1 MSRPATTSQ
10 PAPACRGTARNP
22 RPRRRGGFTLVELLV
37 VIGIIA
43 LLISILLPALS
54 KAREQGNTIKCL
66 SNLRSLGTAATMY
79 VNQSKGYIVPLAYS
93 RALGDPSGK
102 NWSDTWATLL
112 VAGGFLNYRE
122 GIADS
127 SIAPGEDT
135 VFRCPSG
142 ILETSVL
149 TTAGGGAP
157 VSRTDGQGA
166 MAYTHKSIDAQPGLV
181 VFCWYGINGSTNSP
195 ASETVPTRMY
205 TNGTGGLRRANE
217 IKRSTDTVFLF
228 DGMWGAN
235 LFNNAN
241 RINARHA
248 NKKMTN
254 VLFHDGHAE
263 SLMTANLPGGIGN
276 ANTPVASA
284 TLFSASYLRANYPWP
299 LWRLDQ

>member
-1 MSRPATTSQ
+1 MSHLAFASPPAS
-10 PAPACRGTARNP
+10 ARRGAG
-22 RPRRRGGFTLVELLV
+22 RPRSRHRGFTLVELLV

-66 SNLRSLGTAATMY
+66 SNLRSIGTAATMY
-79 VNQSKGYIVPLAYS
+79 VNQSKGYIVPLAYYQNV
-93 RALGDPSGK
+93 GDASGK
-102 NWSDTWATLL
+102 NWADTWATLL
-112 VAGGFLNYRE
+112 VASGLLNYRD

-127 SIAPGEDT
+127 SVAPGDDT

-142 ILETSVL
+142 ILESSVL
-149 TTAGGGAP
+149 TTSGGGAP

-166 MAYTHKSIDAQPGLV
+166 MAYTHKSIAAQPGLV
-181 VFCWYGINGSTNSP
+181 VFCWYGVNGSTN
-195 ASETVPTRMY
+195 AVATETVPTRMY
-205 TNGTGGLRRANE
+205 QNGTGLRRSNE
-217 IKRSTDTVFLF
+217 IKRSTETVFLF

-254 VLFHDGHAE
+254 LLFHDGHAE
-263 SLMTANLPGGIGN
+263 SVMTQSLPGGIGN
-276 ANTPVASA
+276 ANSPVASA
-284 TLFSASYLRANYPWP
+284 TLFSAAYLRTNFTWP
-299 LWRLDQ
+299 VWRLDQ